1 MILSNFWPLG
11 TVGEGLDKIYL
22 AEAVVTTGWFL
33 WRKSEV
39 RKVFRRVG
47 EFWHFADTGKYT
59 PSFQCER
66 LEDAHCGK
74 RALWALAQLQSSNHV
89 TTQS

>member
-1 MILSNFWPLG
+1 MILSNFKPLG
-11 TVGEGLDKIYL
+11 TAGKGLDKIYL
-22 AEAVVTTGWFL
+22 AEVVVTTGWFL

-47 EFWHFADTGKYT
+47 EFWHFVDTGKYT

-74 RALWALAQLQSSNHV
+74 RALAQLHSNNP
-89 TTQS
+89 TDSASD